1 MKKSR
6 GSAATSIGA
15 LVIVAIT
22 TCGPVSVKADG
33 IDWND
38 YMHSSFSVGA
48 IAAAMSRVE
57 HCSKKP
63 LLIEE
68 HKDGDDKRRLVFT
81 CDGTEDE
88 EGSSILMFERFGDGP
103 WLPDRFS
110 FAG

>member
-1 MKKSR
+1 MKSPY
-6 GSAATSIGA
+6 GSARKFTAA
-15 LVIVAIT
+15 VAFIAMT
-22 TCGPVSVKADG
+22 TCLPASSQAEE
-33 IDWND
+33 INWND
-38 YMHSSFSVGA
+38 YMHSAFSIGA
-48 IAAAMSRVE
+48 IAAAMSRVA

-68 HKDGDDKRRLVFT
+68 YKDGDDKRRLVFT

-88 EGSSILMFERFGDGP
+88 EGSSILQFERFKDGP

>member
-1 MKKSR
+1 MKKLNGLTTVS
-6 GSAATSIGA
+6 SVI
-15 LVIVAIT
+15 LVIVAMTI
-22 TCGPVSVKADG
+22 SARADG
-33 IDWND
+33 INWND
-38 YMHSSFSVGA
+38 YMHSAFSVGA

-68 HKDGDDKRRLVFT
+68 YKDGNDKRRLVFT

-88 EGSSILMFERFGDGP
+88 EGSSIIIFERLGNGP